1 MLCLQMSRLRA
12 TIIYKQ
18 SLTTCFCAT
27 SPKHFTLHILTL
39 YMLTLAKVR
48 RYHLQTNVWHP
59 HPVINTSDVLHL
71 SPGIN
76 QGIDSFT
83 RISLRTTSGMS
94 SVTMLPKDVREI
106 SCKVD
111 TECTGGSIIGNH
123 SECQPQEITDGR
135 LGFAVNSTLVIT
147 VGITGNLLT
156 LVAIPYVRIRSA
168 IIFDPKCVRYPPG
181 VC

>member
-1 MLCLQMSRLRA
+1 ML
-12 TIIYKQ
+12 
-18 SLTTCFCAT
+18 
-27 SPKHFTLHILTL
+27 IL
-39 YMLTLAKVR
+39 AGVQ

-83 RISLRTTSGMS
+83 RISLRTTSAMS

-106 SCKVD
+106 SCEVD
-111 TECTGGSIIGNH
+111 TECTGGGSIGNH

-168 IIFDPKCVRYPPG
+168 SNHLWPQVCVLSTMSLWTTMY